1 MWRHSIGEPRRKPR
15 VDAPEHHRPCRS
27 PGARRPGREGARP
40 RRSPVRAG
48 APDPRGQ
55 GTDRGDLEARTRA
68 SVRDRRRN
76 EQRRPGAAAPP
87 VSAAGR
93 ERQEGAGQV
102 ITQGL
107 SRNRVILATAG
118 TALAL
123 LLAALDQ
130 TIVGTAIP
138 RIVAD
143 LNGLDR
149 LAWVTTAYLVTST
162 TMTPIAGKLGDLF
175 GRKPFL
181 LAGMIG
187 FVAASALCG
196 LSQDMTQLIVFRG
209 IQGIFGGV
217 LFATVFTVI
226 GDLFPPESRG
236 RVQGLFGGVFGLSSI
251 VGPTAGGFITDHWSW
266 RWVFEVNIP
275 VGIVAVAVVLA
286 GLPYVRSKASWR
298 DIDFFG
304 AVTLAAG
311 VVPLLIALSITRDHA
326 WTSPE
331 VEGLLALAAVML
343 AAFVFVESR
352 VEHPIVPLELFKN
365 TTFTVSMVV
374 GFLTAFGMFGSILF
388 TPLVFQGVLGIS
400 ATNSG
405 ALITPMMFGLLGA
418 STLTGFA
425 MRRVKRYRYLGTL
438 GVAVMIVGM
447 YLLSLITPSMPEWR
461 VVAALIVVG
470 LGLGTTFPLYL
481 TAVQVALPR
490 SYMGVASSQIQ
501 FWRNLGGTV
510 GSSILGA
517 VLANRLP
524 DYLKTRIG
532 ELHLPPQALQHL
544 PSGGANAVLQP
555 GALSQLPPAVATA
568 IRLALSD
575 TLRDIYIFAGLILI
589 AALVATVFLK
599 EVPLAG
605 VPTQAFGEPVPEDDD
620 TKAREPVAV

>member
-1 MWRHSIGEPRRKPR
+1 M
-15 VDAPEHHRPCRS
+15 
-27 PGARRPGREGARP
+27 
-40 RRSPVRAG
+40 
-48 APDPRGQ
+48 
-55 GTDRGDLEARTRA
+55 
-68 SVRDRRRN
+68 
-76 EQRRPGAAAPP
+76 
-87 VSAAGR
+87 
-93 ERQEGAGQV
+93 

-107 SRNRVILATAG
+107 SRRRVILATAG
-118 TALAL
+118 TMLAL

-187 FVAASALCG
+187 FVVASALCG
-196 LSQDMTQLIVFRG
+196 LSQNMTELIVARG
-209 IQGIFGGV
+209 VQGIFGGV

-226 GDLFPPESRG
+226 GDLFPPEQRG
-236 RVQGLFGGVFGLSSI
+236 RTAGLFGAVFGLSSI
-251 VGPTAGGFITDHWSW
+251 VGPTTGGFITDHWSW

-275 VGIVAVAVVLA
+275 VGLIAVFVVLA

-298 DIDFFG
+298 DIDFWG
-304 AVTLAAG
+304 ALTLAAG

-326 WTSPE
+326 WTSWQ
-331 VEGLLALAAVML
+331 VMGLLAVAAVML

-352 VEHPIVPLELFKN
+352 VDHPIVPLHLFKN
-365 TTFTVSMVV
+365 PTFSVSMIV

-418 STLTGFA
+418 STLTGFI
-425 MRRVKRYRYLGTL
+425 MRRIRYYRFLGTL
-438 GVAVMIVGM
+438 GVVIMIFGM
-447 YLLSLITPSMPEWR
+447 WLLSQITPSVPEWH
-461 VVAALIVVG
+461 VVADLIVVG
-470 LGLGTTFPLYL
+470 TGLGVTFPLYL
-481 TAVQVALPR
+481 TAVQTALPR
-490 SYMGVASSQIQ
+490 QFLGVASSQIQ

-510 GSSILGA
+510 GSAILGA

-524 DYLKTRIG
+524 DYLASRVAA
-532 ELHLPPQALQHL
+532 LNLPPGTGKL
-544 PSGGANAVLQP
+544 PGSGANSILDPTLLAK
-555 GALSQLPPAVATA
+555 LPPAFVHV

-575 TLRDIYIFAGLILI
+575 TLHDIYIFAGAILI
-589 AALVATVFLK
+589 VALVSTVFLK
-599 EVPLAG
+599 EVPLTSARPAMG
-605 VPTQAFGEPVPEDDD
+605 FEAPPVEEATEEEPAA
-620 TKAREPVAV
+620 ARA

>member
-1 MWRHSIGEPRRKPR
+1 M
-15 VDAPEHHRPCRS
+15 
-27 PGARRPGREGARP
+27 
-40 RRSPVRAG
+40 
-48 APDPRGQ
+48 
-55 GTDRGDLEARTRA
+55 
-68 SVRDRRRN
+68 
-76 EQRRPGAAAPP
+76 
-87 VSAAGR
+87 
-93 ERQEGAGQV
+93 

-107 SRNRVILATAG
+107 PRRQVILATAG
-118 TALAL
+118 TMLAL

-187 FVAASALCG
+187 FVAASVVCG

-226 GDLFPPESRG
+226 GDLFPPENRG
-236 RVQGLFGGVFGLSSI
+236 RVQGLFGGVFGLASI
-251 VGPTAGGFITDHWSW
+251 VGPTAGGFITDHWGW

-275 VGIVAVAVVLA
+275 VGVIAVLVVLA

-298 DIDFFG
+298 DIDFWG
-304 AVTLAAG
+304 AFTLAAG

-331 VEGLLALAAVML
+331 VVGLLALAAAML

-365 TTFTVSMVV
+365 ATFTVSMIV

-405 ALITPMMFGLLGA
+405 ALITPMMFGLLAA
-418 STLTGFA
+418 STATGFA
-425 MRRVKRYRYLGTL
+425 MRRIKYYRFLGTL
-438 GVAVMIVGM
+438 GVAVMIGGM

-470 LGLGTTFPLYL
+470 LGIGTTFPLYL

-490 SYMGVASSQIQ
+490 QYLGVASSQIQ

-524 DYLKTRIG
+524 GYLNTRIAD
-532 ELHLPPQALQHL
+532 LHLPPQVISHL
-544 PSGGANAVLQP
+544 PSGGANSILQP
-555 GALSQLPPAVATA
+555 GALSNLPPAVATA

-575 TLRDIYIFAGLILI
+575 TLHDIYLFAGVILI

-599 EVPLAG
+599 EVPLTGAPSRTG
-605 VPTQAFGEPVPEDDD
+605 FAEPVPEDD
-620 TKAREPVAV
+620 TTEARERVPA

>member
-1 MWRHSIGEPRRKPR
+1 MERGS
-15 VDAPEHHRPCRS
+15 
-27 PGARRPGREGARP
+27 
-40 RRSPVRAG
+40 G
-48 APDPRGQ
+48 APVHAGRRIVQ
-55 GTDRGDLEARTRA
+55 GR
-68 SVRDRRRN
+68 S
-76 EQRRPGAAAPP
+76 GAASTSVPE
-87 VSAAGR
+87 AGG
-93 ERQEGAGQV
+93 ERQEGAREMTEA
-102 ITQGL
+102 ITHGL
-107 SRNRVILATAG
+107 SRQRVILATAG
-118 TALAL
+118 TMLAL

-209 IQGIFGGV
+209 IQGVFGGV

-226 GDLFPPESRG
+226 GDLFPPDQRG
-236 RVQGLFGGVFGLSSI
+236 RAQGLFGAVFGLSSI
-251 VGPTAGGFITDHWSW
+251 VGPTTGGFITDHWSW

-275 VGIVAVAVVLA
+275 VGIVAVLVVLA

-298 DIDFFG
+298 DIDFWG
-304 AVTLAAG
+304 AITLAAG
-311 VVPLLIALSITRDHA
+311 VVPLLIGLTITRDHA
-326 WTSPE
+326 WTSPQ
-331 VEGLLALAAVML
+331 VTGLLALAAIML
-343 AAFVFVESR
+343 GAFVFVESR
-352 VEHPIVPLELFKN
+352 VENPIVPLHLFKN
-365 TTFTVSMVV
+365 STFTVSMVV

-418 STLTGFA
+418 STATGFL
-425 MRRVKRYRYLGTL
+425 MRRITNYRYLGTL
-438 GVAVMIVGM
+438 GVAVMIFGM
-447 YLLSLITPSMPEWR
+447 WLLSQVTPGTPEWH
-461 VVAALIVVG
+461 VVADLIVVG
-470 LGLGTTFPLYL
+470 LGIGTTFPLYL

-490 SYMGVASSQIQ
+490 QFMGVASSQIQ

-510 GSSILGA
+510 GSAILGA

-524 DYLKTRIG
+524 DYLTARTAA
-532 ELHLPPQALQHL
+532 LHLPPQVIASL
-544 PSGGANAVLQP
+544 PKTGSANAILDP
-555 GALSQLPPAVATA
+555 TLLAKLPAGFVQA
-568 IRLALSD
+568 IRFALSD
-575 TLRDIYIFAGLILI
+575 TLHDIYIFAGAILVI
-589 AALVATVFLK
+589 ALVSTVFLK
-599 EVPLAG
+599 EVPLTGAASG
-605 VPTQAFGEPVPEDDD
+605 RGFDAPPVEVEEEEREAV
-620 TKAREPVAV
+620 AR

>member
-1 MWRHSIGEPRRKPR
+1 MS
-15 VDAPEHHRPCRS
+15 
-27 PGARRPGREGARP
+27 
-40 RRSPVRAG
+40 
-48 APDPRGQ
+48 
-55 GTDRGDLEARTRA
+55 
-68 SVRDRRRN
+68 
-76 EQRRPGAAAPP
+76 
-87 VSAAGR
+87 
-93 ERQEGAGQV
+93 QV
-102 ITQGL
+102 MTQPQTQSMTHGL
-107 SRNRVILATAG
+107 SRRRVILATAG
-118 TALAL
+118 TMLAL

-187 FVAASALCG
+187 FVVASAFCG
-196 LSQDMTQLIVFRG
+196 LAQDMNQLILFRG

-226 GDLFPPESRG
+226 GDLFPPDQRG
-236 RVQGLFGGVFGLSSI
+236 RAQGLFGAVFGLSSV

-275 VGIVAVAVVLA
+275 VGIVAVAVVVA
-286 GLPYVRSKASWR
+286 GLPFVRSKASWR
-298 DIDFFG
+298 SIDFLG
-304 AVTLAAG
+304 AITLSAG
-311 VVPLLIALSITRDHA
+311 VVPLLIALTITRDHS
-326 WTSPE
+326 WTSPQ
-331 VEGLLALAAVML
+331 VMGLLALAAVML
-343 AAFVFVESR
+343 AAFIAVESR
-352 VEHPIVPLELFKN
+352 VKEPIVPLHLFKN
-365 TTFTVSMVV
+365 TTFSVSMLV

-405 ALITPMMFGLLGA
+405 ALITPMMFGLLAA

-425 MRRVKRYRYLGTL
+425 MRRISRYRYLGTL
-438 GVAVMIVGM
+438 GVAVMIFGM
-447 YLLSLITPSMPEWR
+447 WLLSQITPSTPEWH
-461 VVAALIVVG
+461 VVADLIVVG
-470 LGLGTTFPLYL
+470 LGLGVTFPLYL

-490 SYMGVASSQIQ
+490 QYLGVASSQIQ

-510 GSSILGA
+510 GSAILGA

-524 DYLKTRIG
+524 DYLKTRVTN
-532 ELHLPPQALQHL
+532 LNL
-544 PSGGANAVLQP
+544 PSQVVNSLPKGGSANSILDPTLLAK
-555 GALSQLPPAVATA
+555 LPPAFVHA

-575 TLRDIYIFAGLILI
+575 TLHDIYFFAGAILVV
-589 AALVATVFLK
+589 ALVSTLFLK
-599 EVPLAG
+599 EVPLTGAPDAG
-605 VPTQAFGEPVPEDDD
+605 IGEPPPVIPQEEE
-620 TKAREPVAV
+620 REAAAATA

>member
-1 MWRHSIGEPRRKPR
+1 M
-15 VDAPEHHRPCRS
+15 
-27 PGARRPGREGARP
+27 
-40 RRSPVRAG
+40 
-48 APDPRGQ
+48 
-55 GTDRGDLEARTRA
+55 
-68 SVRDRRRN
+68 
-76 EQRRPGAAAPP
+76 
-87 VSAAGR
+87 
-93 ERQEGAGQV
+93 

-107 SRNRVILATAG
+107 SRNRTILATAG

-187 FVAASALCG
+187 FVVTSAFCG
-196 LSQDMTQLIVFRG
+196 LAQDMTQLIVFRS

-226 GDLFPPESRG
+226 GDLFPPDQRG
-236 RVQGLFGGVFGLSSI
+236 KVSGLFGGVFGLSSI

-275 VGIVAVAVVLA
+275 VGIIAVAVVLA

-298 DIDFFG
+298 DIDFWG
-304 AVTLAAG
+304 AFTLAAG
-311 VVPLLIALSITRDHA
+311 VVPLLIALTITRDHA
-326 WTSPE
+326 WTSPQ
-331 VEGLLALAAVML
+331 VMGLLALAAVML
-343 AAFVFVESR
+343 VAFVFVESR
-352 VEHPIVPLELFKN
+352 VEHPIVPLQLFKN
-365 TTFTVSMVV
+365 VTFSVSMLV

-405 ALITPMMFGLLGA
+405 ALITPMMFGLLAA

-425 MRRVKRYRYLGTL
+425 MRRIKYYRYLGTL
-438 GVAVMIVGM
+438 GVAVMIAGM
-447 YLLSLITPSMPEWR
+447 WFLSQISPATHEWQ
-461 VVAALIVVG
+461 VVVDLIVVG
-470 LGLGTTFPLYL
+470 LGIGTTFPLYL

-490 SYMGVASSQIQ
+490 EFLGVASSQIQ

-510 GSSILGA
+510 GSAILGA

-524 DYLKTRIG
+524 DYLKTRVSD
-532 ELHLPPQALQHL
+532 LHLPAQVVNGL
-544 PSGGANAVLQP
+544 PKGGSANSILDPTLLAK
-555 GALSQLPPAVATA
+555 LPPAFVHA

-575 TLRDIYIFAGLILI
+575 TLHDIYIFAGLILI
-589 AALVATVFLK
+589 VALVSTVFLK
-599 EVPLAG
+599 EVPLTNTR
-605 VPTQAFGEPVPEDDD
+605 PSFGFDEAPVIPDE
-620 TKAREPVAV
+620 KERETAPVTA

>member
-1 MWRHSIGEPRRKPR
+1 MSQTMTTPMTH
-15 VDAPEHHRPCRS
+15 
-27 PGARRPGREGARP
+27 
-40 RRSPVRAG
+40 
-48 APDPRGQ
+48 
-55 GTDRGDLEARTRA
+55 
-68 SVRDRRRN
+68 
-76 EQRRPGAAAPP
+76 
-87 VSAAGR
+87 
-93 ERQEGAGQV
+93 
-102 ITQGL
+102 GL

-118 TALAL
+118 TMLAL

-187 FVAASALCG
+187 FVVASAFCG
-196 LSQDMTQLIVFRG
+196 LAQDMTQLIVARG

-226 GDLFPPESRG
+226 GDLFPPSQRA
-236 RVQGLFGGVFGLSSI
+236 RAQGLFGGVFGLASI

-275 VGIVAVAVVLA
+275 VGIVAVAVVMA
-286 GLPYVRSKASWR
+286 GLPYVKSKASWR
-298 DIDFFG
+298 DIDFWG
-304 AVTLAAG
+304 AFTLSAG
-311 VVPLLIALSITRDHA
+311 VVPLLIALTITRDHA
-326 WTSPE
+326 WTSPQ
-331 VEGLLALAAVML
+331 VMGLLALAAVML

-352 VEHPIVPLELFKN
+352 VEHPIVPLHLFKN
-365 TTFTVSMVV
+365 STFSVSMLV

-405 ALITPMMFGLLGA
+405 ALITPMMFGLIGA
-418 STLTGFA
+418 STLTGFL
-425 MRRVKRYRYLGTL
+425 MRRIKYYRFLGTI
-438 GVAVMIVGM
+438 GVAVMIFGM
-447 YLLSLITPSMPEWR
+447 WLLSQVTPASAEWH
-461 VVAALIVVG
+461 VVADLIVVG
-470 LGLGTTFPLYL
+470 LGIGTTFPLYL

-490 SYMGVASSQIQ
+490 RYLGVASSQIQ

-510 GSSILGA
+510 GSAILGA

-524 DYLKTRIG
+524 SYLTTRVAA
-532 ELHLPPQALQHL
+532 LNLPQQVVGSL
-544 PSGGANAVLQP
+544 PKGGSANSILDPTLLAK
-555 GALSQLPPAVATA
+555 LPPAFVHA

-575 TLRDIYIFAGLILI
+575 TLHDIYFFAGAILVVALIS
-589 AALVATVFLK
+589 TVFLK
-599 EVPLAG
+599 EVPLTGDSAENG
-605 VPTQAFGEPVPEDDD
+605 FDEAPVIVDEEE
-620 TKAREPVAV
+620 REAAAVTA

>member
-1 MWRHSIGEPRRKPR
+1 MN
-15 VDAPEHHRPCRS
+15 
-27 PGARRPGREGARP
+27 
-40 RRSPVRAG
+40 
-48 APDPRGQ
+48 Q
-55 GTDRGDLEARTRA
+55 TM
-68 SVRDRRRN
+68 
-76 EQRRPGAAAPP
+76 
-87 VSAAGR
+87 
-93 ERQEGAGQV
+93 
-102 ITQGL
+102 TQGL
-107 SRNRVILATAG
+107 SRRRVILATAG
-118 TALAL
+118 TMLAL

-181 LAGMIG
+181 MAGMIG

-226 GDLFPPESRG
+226 GDLFPPEQRG
-236 RVQGLFGGVFGLSSI
+236 RTAGLFGAVFGLSSI
-251 VGPTAGGFITDHWSW
+251 VGPTTGGFITDHWSW

-275 VGIVAVAVVLA
+275 IGLIAVLVVLA

-298 DIDFFG
+298 DIDFWG
-304 AVTLAAG
+304 AFTLAAG

-326 WTSPE
+326 WSSPQ
-331 VEGLLALAAVML
+331 VVGLLAFAALML
-343 AAFVFVESR
+343 AAFIYVEGR
-352 VEHPIVPLELFKN
+352 VEHPIVPLHLFKN
-365 TTFTVSMVV
+365 STFSVSMIV

-418 STLTGFA
+418 STVTGFA
-425 MRRVKRYRYLGTL
+425 MRRVKYYRFFGTL
-438 GVAVMIVGM
+438 GVVVMIAGM
-447 YLLSLITPSMPEWR
+447 WLLSQVTPNFPEWR

-470 LGLGTTFPLYL
+470 LGIGVTFPLYL
-481 TAVQVALPR
+481 TAVQTALPR
-490 SYMGVASSQIQ
+490 EFLGVASSQIQ

-510 GSSILGA
+510 GSAILGA

-524 DYLKTRIG
+524 GYISTRVTD
-532 ELHLPPQALQHL
+532 LHLPPQVVASLPKTANPNSILDPTLVAKL
-544 PSGGANAVLQP
+544 PSAFVH
-555 GALSQLPPAVATA
+555 A

-575 TLRDIYIFAGLILI
+575 TLHDIYLFAGLILVL
-589 AALVATVFLK
+589 ALISTVFMR
-599 EVPLAG
+599 EVPLVGARRDTG
-605 VPTQAFGEPVPEDDD
+605 VESPPVDEVEPEPE
-620 TKAREPVAV
+620 VATA

>member
-1 MWRHSIGEPRRKPR
+1 MSEVMSQPMTH
-15 VDAPEHHRPCRS
+15 
-27 PGARRPGREGARP
+27 
-40 RRSPVRAG
+40 
-48 APDPRGQ
+48 
-55 GTDRGDLEARTRA
+55 
-68 SVRDRRRN
+68 
-76 EQRRPGAAAPP
+76 
-87 VSAAGR
+87 
-93 ERQEGAGQV
+93 
-102 ITQGL
+102 GL

-118 TALAL
+118 TMLAL

-162 TMTPIAGKLGDLF
+162 TVTPIAGKLGDLF

-187 FVAASALCG
+187 FVVASAFCG
-196 LSQDMTQLIVFRG
+196 LAQDMTQLIVARG

-217 LFATVFTVI
+217 LFATVFSVI
-226 GDLFPPESRG
+226 GDLFAPAQRA
-236 RVQGLFGGVFGLSSI
+236 RAQGLFGAVFGLASV

-275 VGIVAVAVVLA
+275 VGIVAVAVVVA
-286 GLPYVRSKASWR
+286 GLPYVKSKASWR
-298 DIDFFG
+298 DIDFWG

-311 VVPLLIALSITRDHA
+311 IVPLLIALTITRDHA

-331 VEGLLALAAVML
+331 VIGLLALAAVML

-352 VEHPIVPLELFKN
+352 VKEPIVPLHLFKN
-365 TTFTVSMVV
+365 PVFSVSMVV

-405 ALITPMMFGLLGA
+405 ALITPMMFGLIGA
-418 STLTGFA
+418 STLTGFL
-425 MRRVKRYRYLGTL
+425 MRRIKYYRFLGTI

-447 YLLSLITPSMPEWR
+447 WLLSQVVPGTAEWR
-461 VVAALIVVG
+461 VVADLVVVG
-470 LGLGTTFPLYL
+470 LGIGTTFPLYL
-481 TAVQVALPR
+481 TAVQTALPR
-490 SYMGVASSQIQ
+490 QYLGVASSQIQ

-510 GSSILGA
+510 GSAILGA

-524 DYLKTRIG
+524 DYLTTRVSS
-532 ELHLPPQALQHL
+532 LHLPPGAGGGF
-544 PSGGANAVLQP
+544 PTSGGANAILDP
-555 GALSQLPPAVATA
+555 ALLAKLPPAFVSA

-575 TLRDIYIFAGLILI
+575 TLHDIYIFAGVILVL
-589 AALVATVFLK
+589 ALVATVFMK
-599 EVPLAG
+599 EVPLTGARREIG
-605 VPTQAFGEPVPEDDD
+605 IEASPVEVDEED
-620 TKAREPVAV
+620 RERTAATA

>member
-1 MWRHSIGEPRRKPR
+1 MS
-15 VDAPEHHRPCRS
+15 
-27 PGARRPGREGARP
+27 
-40 RRSPVRAG
+40 
-48 APDPRGQ
+48 
-55 GTDRGDLEARTRA
+55 
-68 SVRDRRRN
+68 
-76 EQRRPGAAAPP
+76 AAVAPP
-87 VSAAGR
+87 QHMTA
-93 ERQEGAGQV
+93 
-102 ITQGL
+102 GL
-107 SRNRVILATAG
+107 SRGRVILATAG
-118 TALAL
+118 TMLAL

-209 IQGIFGGV
+209 VQGVFGGV

-226 GDLFPPESRG
+226 GDLFPPDQRG
-236 RVQGLFGGVFGLSSI
+236 RAQGLFGAVFGLSSI
-251 VGPTAGGFITDHWSW
+251 VGPTTGGFITDHWSW

-275 VGIVAVAVVLA
+275 VGIIAVIVVLA

-298 DIDFFG
+298 DIDFWG
-304 AVTLAAG
+304 ALTLAAG
-311 VVPLLIALSITRDHA
+311 VVPLLIGLTITRDHA
-326 WTSPE
+326 WTSPQ
-331 VEGLLALAAVML
+331 VTGLLALAAIML
-343 AAFVFVESR
+343 GAFVFVESR
-352 VEHPIVPLELFKN
+352 VKQPIVPLHLFKN
-365 TTFTVSMVV
+365 STFTVSMVV

-418 STLTGFA
+418 STLTGFV
-425 MRRVKRYRYLGTL
+425 MRRIRYYRFLGTI
-438 GVAVMIVGM
+438 GVMVMMVGM
-447 YLLSLITPSMPEWR
+447 YLLAQVAPGVPEWH

-470 LGLGTTFPLYL
+470 LGIGVTFPLYL
-481 TAVQVALPR
+481 TAVQTALPR
-490 SYMGVASSQIQ
+490 QYMGVASSQIQ

-510 GSSILGA
+510 GSAILGT

-524 DYLKTRIG
+524 EYLKTQVAA
-532 ELHLPPQALQHL
+532 LQLPPQFIE
-544 PSGGANAVLQP
+544 
-555 GALSQLPPAVATA
+555 A
-568 IRLALSD
+568 IRTALAN
-575 TLRDIYIFAGLILI
+575 TLHDIYFFAGLILI
-589 AALVATVFLK
+589 AALISTVFMK
-599 EVPLAG
+599 EVPLTDA
-605 VPTQAFGEPVPEDDD
+605 PQA
-620 TKAREPVAV
+620 

>member
-1 MWRHSIGEPRRKPR
+1 MTTTTE
-15 VDAPEHHRPCRS
+15 
-27 PGARRPGREGARP
+27 
-40 RRSPVRAG
+40 
-48 APDPRGQ
+48 
-55 GTDRGDLEARTRA
+55 
-68 SVRDRRRN
+68 
-76 EQRRPGAAAPP
+76 
-87 VSAAGR
+87 
-93 ERQEGAGQV
+93 
-102 ITQGL
+102 L
-107 SRNRVILATAG
+107 SRQRVILATAG
-118 TALAL
+118 TMLAL

-181 LAGMIG
+181 LVGMIG

-226 GDLFPPESRG
+226 GDLFPPDQRG
-236 RVQGLFGGVFGLSSI
+236 KAQGLFGGVFGLSSI

-275 VGIVAVAVVLA
+275 VGIVAVAVVMA

-298 DIDFFG
+298 DIDFWG
-304 AVTLAAG
+304 ALTLAAG
-311 VVPLLIALSITRDHA
+311 VVPMLIALSITRDHA
-326 WTSPE
+326 WSSPQ
-331 VEGLLALAAVML
+331 VVGLLAFAAAML
-343 AAFVFVESR
+343 AVFVFVESR

-365 TTFTVSMVV
+365 PTFTVSMVV

-405 ALITPMMFGLLGA
+405 ALITPMMFGLIGA
-418 STLTGFA
+418 STLTGFL
-425 MRRVKRYRYLGTL
+425 MKRIKYYRFLGTV
-438 GVAVMIVGM
+438 GVAVMIYGM
-447 YLLSLITPSMPEWR
+447 WLLSQVTPSSPEWH
-461 VVAALIVVG
+461 VVADLIVVG
-470 LGLGTTFPLYL
+470 TGIGVTFPLYL

-490 SYMGVASSQIQ
+490 KFLGVASSQIQ

-524 DYLKTRIG
+524 DYLKTRVTD
-532 ELHLPPQALQHL
+532 LHLPPEVLANL
-544 PSGGANAVLQP
+544 PKGGSANSILDPTLLAK
-555 GALSQLPPAVATA
+555 LPAAFVHA

-575 TLRDIYIFAGLILI
+575 TLHDIYVFAGLILVV
-589 AALVATVFLK
+589 ALISTVFLR
-599 EVPLAG
+599 EVPLSGAKTG
-605 VPTQAFGEPVPEDDD
+605 TAFGEGLPVEADEEPE
-620 TKAREPVAV
+620 REAITA